1 MRRAASERIVRAESN
16 GAPDEVAELAFTGE
30 GDGDAPAPRSY
41 AAWAARLVYYC
52 FALAEILIALRVLL
66 KLIAA
71 NQESGFTRFIYAV
84 TGPLTAPF
92 RNIVAS
98 PTARN
103 GSTLEISS
111 LLGIVVCLLACWLVV
126 RLVQL
131 VLERPGGGR
140 LQPPP
145 LAE

>member
-1 MRRAASERIVRAESN
+1 MRRAGPERIVRAEAN
-16 GAPDEVAELAFTGE
+16 ETPDELAKLAYVSD
-30 GDGDAPAPRSY
+30 GDGDGNAPRSY
-41 AAWAARLVYYC
+41 AAWAARLVYYL
-52 FALAEILIALRVLL
+52 FALAEILMALRVLL

-111 LLGIVVCLLACWLVV
+111 LLGIVVYLLACWLAV

-131 VLERPGGGR
+131 VLERPGAR
-140 LQPPP
+140 LEPPP

>member
-1 MRRAASERIVRAESN
+1 MKRAVPERFVRAEASET
-16 GAPDEVAELAFTGE
+16 PDELAELAYA
-30 GDGDAPAPRSY
+30 GDGDGEAAIPRSY
-41 AAWAARLVYYC
+41 AAWAAHLVYYL

-71 NQESGFTRFIYAV
+71 NQESGFTRFIYVV
-84 TGPLTAPF
+84 TGPLTTPF

-111 LLGIVVCLLACWLVV
+111 LLGIVVYLLACWLVV

-131 VLERPGGGR
+131 VLERPGGR
-140 LQPPP
+140 LEPPP

>member
-1 MRRAASERIVRAESN
+1 MVRVPPESSAA
-16 GAPDEVAELAFTGE
+16 EVEEIAFVGDA
-30 GDGDAPAPRSY
+30 DGDLPAPRTY
-41 AAWAARLVYYC
+41 AAWTARLVYYL

-71 NQESGFTRFIYAV
+71 SQESGFTRFIYAI

-111 LLGIVVCLLACWLVV
+111 LLGIVVYLLACWLLV

-131 VLERPGGGR
+131 ILERPGSVR
-140 LQPPP
+140 PAPPMP
-145 LAE
+145 DE

>member
-1 MRRAASERIVRAESN
+1 MHVQADGR
-16 GAPDEVAELAFTGE
+16 PDDVAELAFAGDV
-30 GDGDAPAPRSY
+30 DGDVPAPRSS
-41 AAWAARLVYYC
+41 AAWAARLVYYL

-71 NQESGFTRFIYAV
+71 SQESGFTRFIYAV

-103 GSTLEISS
+103 GSTLELSS
-111 LLGIVVCLLACWLVV
+111 LLGIVVYLLACWLLV

-131 VLERPGGGR
+131 VLERPGGSR
-140 LQPPP
+140 PIPSL
-145 LAE
+145 LDE

>member
-1 MRRAASERIVRAESN
+1 MRRAVPEKGAPVRAD
-16 GAPDEVAELAFTGE
+16 GRPAEVDELAFAGDV
-30 GDGDAPAPRSY
+30 DGDIPAPRSY
-41 AAWAARLVYYC
+41 AAWAAHLVYYL
-52 FALAEILIALRVLL
+52 FALAEILIAFRVLL

-84 TGPLTAPF
+84 TGPLIAPF

-111 LLGIVVCLLACWLVV
+111 LLAIVVYLLGCWLLV

-131 VLERPGGGR
+131 VLERPGGR
-140 LQPPP
+140 SAAPP
-145 LAE
+145 LEE

>member
-1 MRRAASERIVRAESN
+1 MRRASLEKIARAQAE
-16 GAPDEVAELAFTGE
+16 GTPDEVAELAFV
-30 GDGDAPAPRSY
+30 GDVNGDISVPRSY
-41 AAWAARLVYYC
+41 AAWAARLVYYL

-71 NQESGFTRFIYAV
+71 SQESGFARFIYAV

-111 LLGIVVCLLACWLVV
+111 LFGIVVYLLACWLVV

-131 VLERPGGGR
+131 VLERPGSR
-140 LQPPP
+140 PDVPP

>member
-1 MRRAASERIVRAESN
+1 MRRATPEKILRVRADSR
-16 GAPDEVAELAFTGE
+16 PDEVEEVAFAGDA
-30 GDGDAPAPRSY
+30 DGDFPVPRSY
-41 AAWAARLVYYC
+41 ATWAARLVYYL

-71 NQESGFTRFIYAV
+71 SQESGFTRFIYAV

-92 RNIVAS
+92 HNIVAS

-111 LLGIVVCLLACWLVV
+111 LLGIVVYLLACWLLV

-131 VLERPGGGR
+131 VLDRPGGGR
-140 LQPPP
+140 AAPSL
-145 LAE
+145 LDE

>member
-1 MRRAASERIVRAESN
+1 MKRAAPEQIVCAEASETTDELA
-16 GAPDEVAELAFTGE
+16 EVAYA
-30 GDGDAPAPRSY
+30 GDADSDATAPRSS
-41 AAWAARLVYYC
+41 AAWAARLVYYL

-103 GSTLEISS
+103 GSTLEFSS
-111 LLGIVVCLLACWLVV
+111 LLGIVVYLLACWLVV

-131 VLERPGGGR
+131 VLERPGSR
-140 LQPPP
+140 LDPP